1 MEVARLEAI
10 RGKRLT
16 VDKRA
21 NIPESLMT
29 SVQLL
34 SGHKVTLIME
44 GEDIKIVAVEE
55 WDETK
60 GSGHEF
66 VRQGNEHEVWCSAEM
81 DTR

>member
-1 MEVARLEAI
+1 MEAI

-21 NIPESLMT
+21 NIPEDLVQ

-44 GEDIKIVAVEE
+44 GEDIKIVAVEN

-60 GSGHEF
+60 GTGHAFARQGEGHE
-66 VRQGNEHEVWCSAEM
+66 EWCDTGM
-81 DTR
+81 DIR